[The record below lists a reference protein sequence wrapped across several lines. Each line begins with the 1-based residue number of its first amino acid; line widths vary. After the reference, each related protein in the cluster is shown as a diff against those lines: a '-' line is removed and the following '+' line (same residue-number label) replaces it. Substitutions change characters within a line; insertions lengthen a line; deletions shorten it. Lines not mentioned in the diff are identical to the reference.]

1 MSLLMHVLLK
11 FKTDVNFYLFNN
23 RDSGGI
29 SKQKHIIATA
39 LWICI
44 QSEVYRLLVKKIL
57 SFKTN
62 VFFMH

>member
-1 MSLLMHVLLK
+1 MHVLLK

-29 SKQKHIIATA
+29 SSKSIKLQQHAGYA
-39 LWICI
+39 ICI
-44 QSEVYRLLVKKIL
+44 LSEVYRLLVKKIL